1 MKIHVYSSLAN
12 MPSLWK
18 VAGAWCTN
26 KIATD
31 LKEQKKERR
40 EKNKEKKT
48 FANGGSL
55 VSDLARRLFFFYYYY
70 YYSSPPPL
78 LIFFLFVCFFFFFN
92 IFSSTSKHWP
102 PQRFF
107 HRFLCA
113 LFLSRFL
120 RHSNH
125 RTEFSSALLFNH
137 LSFLFGRDR
146 ASQ

>member
-55 VSDLARRLFFFYYYY
+55 VSDLARRLFFFIIIIIHLLHL
-70 YYSSPPPL
+70 YS
-78 LIFFLFVCFFFFFN
+78 FFFSSSVFFFFFN